1 MTTQQVEFVEPGT
14 NLATVPNLREFRKTN
29 EAIGLRVSEGRLSL
43 LSRKVFNILVLNA
56 QQIGEPGKNTP
67 INSEAA
73 AKYYWILLSDVA
85 RDASFNSNDTEL
97 LKASIEELQNV
108 RVYME
113 DDIQWTSEHL
123 LSSVKLVNPL
133 GLKKRGG
140 QVWIGFAFP
149 PEVESR
155 VLNPLEYT
163 RLSIYYQSLL
173 RSGASLALYEFCRRY
188 ATNPSHLTSRREWV
202 WWYTYLSGK
211 PVKSVLPLYKYFKR
225 DTLNPSI
232 AEISTVT
239 NIEIDL
245 IEHKRGRKVADL
257 QFKVYLSDQGQLP
270 FPTNPVINSALL
282 KRVMALGISQDEAIK
297 LTTSYDE
304 DRVTATLA
312 LMEKRMRSKTAPRI
326 ESTPAYFRQALKHNY
341 AATTA
346 VAKQTMCRLE
356 GPATEREPIEA
367 IRARYFS
374 HKTRDAMDYY
384 NEVDEDERTKL
395 FSSFLA
401 SDSAKGPVHQLIKK
415 HGANA
420 LSSPAVRSAFASW
433 LVSTLWGESSSEE
446 IYEFAITER
455 ADVRSL

>member
-1 MTTQQVEFVEPGT
+1 
-14 NLATVPNLREFRKTN
+14 
-29 EAIGLRVSEGRLSL
+29 
-43 LSRKVFNILVLNA
+43 
-56 QQIGEPGKNTP
+56 
-67 INSEAA
+67 
-73 AKYYWILLSDVA
+73 
-85 RDASFNSNDTEL
+85 
-97 LKASIEELQNV
+97 
-108 RVYME
+108 
-113 DDIQWTSEHL
+113 
-123 LSSVKLVNPL
+123 
-133 GLKKRGG
+133 
-140 QVWIGFAFP
+140 
-149 PEVESR
+149 
-155 VLNPLEYT
+155 
-163 RLSIYYQSLL
+163 
-173 RSGASLALYEFCRRY
+173 
-188 ATNPSHLTSRREWV
+188 
-202 WWYTYLSGK
+202 
-211 PVKSVLPLYKYFKR
+211 
-225 DTLNPSI
+225 
-232 AEISTVT
+232 
-239 NIEIDL
+239 
-245 IEHKRGRKVADL
+245 
-257 QFKVYLSDQGQLP
+257 
-270 FPTNPVINSALL
+270 
-282 KRVMALGISQDEAIK
+282 MALGISQDEAIK

-415 HGANA
+415 HGANV

-433 LVSTLWGESSSEE
+433 LISTLWGEPSSEE

-455 ADVRSL
+455 ADR